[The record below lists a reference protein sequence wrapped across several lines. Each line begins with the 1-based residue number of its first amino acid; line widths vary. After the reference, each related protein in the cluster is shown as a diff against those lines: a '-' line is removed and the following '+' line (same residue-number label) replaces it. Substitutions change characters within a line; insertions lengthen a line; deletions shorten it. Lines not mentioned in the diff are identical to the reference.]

1 MDWDALAA
9 LRLQI
14 EFGADEALEDAPVD
28 RLRPP
33 PASAPVAVAVR
44 TRVAAPPITVAP
56 RTPAVPT
63 AHMTAA
69 ARAADGHRGRS
80 DARCAVRRNRQ
91 LRRLRTARHRDPAG
105 APAGDPAAGLLLI
118 GEPPSAEDDRAGRPF
133 AGPAGGTLDR
143 MLASIALDR
152 SKLLLAPLIPWR
164 PPGNRPPTAAE
175 VAICLPFLHRLIQL
189 SAPRRVVLLGTL
201 AARTLLAT
209 TRRRAPAWTELVLP
223 GTAGGF
229 PVLGHAR
236 TRRRGPGTGRTAD
249 RLGGVA
255 AAATGFGCRSRSN
268 VSERG
273 RKTTLIRSAKLL
285 IPGNVS
291 RWAGPVSWGVVALLQ
306 SAV

>member
-1 MDWDALAA
+1 MDWEALAA

-14 EFGADEALEDAPVD
+14 EFGADEALEDEPVN

-69 ARAADGHRGRS
+69 ARAADVTAAAVTL
-80 DARCAVRRNRQ
+80 DALYTAIANFDGCA
-91 LRRLRTARHRDPAG
+91 LRDTATQPVL
-105 APAGDPAAGLLLI
+105 PAGDPTAGLLVI

-189 SAPRRVVLLGTL
+189 SAARPGVGRAGL
-201 AARTLLAT
+201 ARNSGWFSGARH
-209 TRRRAPAWTELVLP
+209 
-223 GTAGGF
+223 AG
-229 PVLGHAR
+229 PS
-236 TRRRGPGTGRTAD
+236 RRGPGAGRTAD
-249 RLGGVA
+249 RVGGVA

-291 RWAGPVSWGVVALLQ
+291 RWAGLVSWGVVALLQ

>member
-1 MDWDALAA
+1 MDWEALAA

-14 EFGADEALEDAPVD
+14 EFGADEALEDEPVD

-69 ARAADGHRGRS
+69 ARAADVTAAAVTL
-80 DARCAVRRNRQ
+80 DALYTAIANFDGCA
-91 LRRLRTARHRDPAG
+91 LRDTATQPVL
-105 APAGDPAAGLLLI
+105 PAGDPTAGLLVI
-118 GEPPSAEDDRAGRPF
+118 GEPPSAEDDRVGRPF

-152 SKLLLAPLIPWR
+152 SMLLLAPLIPWR

-209 TRRRAPAWTELVLP
+209 TRRRVPAWAELVLP

-229 PVLGHAR
+229 PVLGMPAPAAVAQ
-236 TRRRGPGTGRTAD
+236 GPGERRTA
-249 RLGGVA
+249 
-255 AAATGFGCRSRSN
+255 
-268 VSERG
+268 
-273 RKTTLIRSAKLL
+273 
-285 IPGNVS
+285 
-291 RWAGPVSWGVVALLQ
+291 WVALRLLRRALDADHAQ
-306 SAV
+306 M